1 MIISNLAVLLAER
14 KMKVADL
21 VRSTGINK
29 STLHKLYN
37 GESVRIDF
45 ETIDKICLALDVEV
59 GDLLVLKK
67 NDKELADFLLDEKAK
82 KFLEGNIIDEDGLN
96 IKKENDSLN
105 NINIELEEMTTEK
118 YDIMVS

>member
-37 GESVRIDF
+37 DESVRIDF

-67 NDKELADFLLDEKAK
+67 NDKDQNIGQGFSHKWSQK
-82 KFLEGNIIDEDGLN
+82 KVHGHKFLFKN
-96 IKKENDSLN
+96 
-105 NINIELEEMTTEK
+105 EL
-118 YDIMVS
+118 

>member
-37 GESVRIDF
+37 DESVRIDF

-67 NDKELADFLLDEKAK
+67 NDKDQ
-82 KFLEGNIIDEDGLN
+82 NIG
-96 IKKENDSLN
+96 
-105 NINIELEEMTTEK
+105 
-118 YDIMVS
+118 

>member
-1 MIISNLAVLLAER
+1 MIISNFAVLLAER

-37 GESVRIDF
+37 DESVRIDF

-67 NDKELADFLLDEKAK
+67 NDKDQ
-82 KFLEGNIIDEDGLN
+82 NIG
-96 IKKENDSLN
+96 
-105 NINIELEEMTTEK
+105 
-118 YDIMVS
+118 

>member
-37 GESVRIDF
+37 DESVRIDF

-59 GDLLVLKK
+59 GDLLVSKK
-67 NDKELADFLLDEKAK
+67 ND
-82 KFLEGNIIDEDGLN
+82 IDQNLG
-96 IKKENDSLN
+96 
-105 NINIELEEMTTEK
+105 
-118 YDIMVS
+118 